1 LEELLELG
9 AVSQAEVEV
18 ARARLASLEPRL
30 AAAKGGAAGNLAIRA
45 PFDGRVAEVH
55 ITSGG
60 AVSAGDPLVRLVRT
74 PPIWIE
80 AAVAPSDVT
89 RLHQNPTGLVLE
101 APGGE
106 PVVVD
111 RGLRLVSVSPEID
124 RATGT
129 VTVILE
135 IAQSIAYPLGSLVTA
150 EILLPE
156 KTPGVVVPAGAIVDD
171 AGVPVV
177 YVQVEGESFERREIT
192 VVARQG
198 SSAVVDGIREDERI
212 VVRGGAA
219 IRRASLLSSGEVEG
233 HVH

>member
-1 LEELLELG
+1 
-9 AVSQAEVEV
+9 
-18 ARARLASLEPRL
+18 
-30 AAAKGGAAGNLAIRA
+30 
-45 PFDGRVAEVH
+45 
-55 ITSGG
+55 
-60 AVSAGDPLVRLVRT
+60 
-74 PPIWIE
+74 
-80 AAVAPSDVT
+80 
-89 RLHQNPTGLVLE
+89 
-101 APGGE
+101 
-106 PVVVD
+106 
-111 RGLRLVSVSPEID
+111 
-124 RATGT
+124 